1 MRTEKSGKAITIL
14 LVIVLLIVATIAV
27 VLLFSGRF
35 SQLPLVQSSN
45 PPAAQNYA
53 SRQQEAPP
61 PVDEA
66 LEEEYTAV
74 HFAVNMDHMREEASK
89 NSTGGQIRISAP
101 PISPELYL
109 AFGASEYLGGSIVTA
124 SIEVNSTD
132 AIRVVDEHLG
142 GGSDRPIRIQS
153 GADIPEFM
161 MSLQGGKFEEF
172 NSGLRSTSEGRMP
185 QALNECMV
193 SEELSR
199 TAGLS
204 VGDTLSLSTFVHDND
219 KNRLDIGY
227 ELTIIGIYRDSTSEY
242 AGSTY
247 KNAYTNRRNEILTT
261 FETVCAPIPT
271 EYSGAHSGVKLA
283 ATYYLKSPDLLDAFA
298 KEVYTK
304 GLDLAYDVVF
314 S

>member
-1 MRTEKSGKAITIL
+1 MRNEKSGKAITIL
-14 LVIVLLIVATIAV
+14 LVIILLIVATIAV
-27 VLLFSGRF
+27 VLLFREGF
-35 SQLPLVQSSN
+35 NQLPLVQSSN
-45 PPAAQNYA
+45 PPAQNYA

-66 LEEEYTAV
+66 LEEEFTAV
-74 HFAVNMDHMREEASK
+74 YFTVNMDRMREEALK
-89 NSTGGQIRISAP
+89 NSTGGQMRISAP

-161 MSLQGGKFEEF
+161 MSLQGGKFEKF

-185 QALNECMV
+185 QALNECIV
-193 SEELSR
+193 SEELAS

-204 VGDTLSLSTFVHDND
+204 VGDTLSLSTFVHDNN

-242 AGSTY
+242 AGGAN

-271 EYSGAHSGVKLA
+271 EYSGAHSGVQLA

-298 KEVYTK
+298 NEVYTK

-314 S
+314 Y